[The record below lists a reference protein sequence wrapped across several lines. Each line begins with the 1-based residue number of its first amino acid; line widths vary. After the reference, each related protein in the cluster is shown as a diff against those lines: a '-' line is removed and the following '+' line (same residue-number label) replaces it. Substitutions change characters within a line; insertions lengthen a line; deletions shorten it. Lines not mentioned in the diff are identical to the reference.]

1 MNETIKMG
9 GLRVQKQPLLKVNEL
24 KTHFNTERGQV
35 TAVDGVSFHVD
46 EGEILGVVGESG
58 CGKSVTSQS
67 ILRLHDEKTTTRYE
81 GEINFRGTNLLE
93 LSKAKMDKIR
103 GNNIAMIFQDPL
115 SSLNPVFTV
124 GDQIMESILLHQQV
138 TKKQAEEIA
147 IDMLKLTGI
156 PAPEKRIK
164 EYPHELSGGMQQRV
178 MIAIAL
184 SCKPKLL
191 IADEPT
197 TALDVTIQ
205 AQILDLIVD
214 LNHELN
220 MGVIFITHDLG
231 VVAELCTRV
240 VVMYLGQIV
249 EEADVNSLFSKPL
262 HPYTQGLMRSIPQL
276 DSKRGQKLH
285 VIEGAVPSLE
295 NVPSG
300 CRFASRCAFATD
312 LCLEKIPELE
322 TKDDGRKV
330 RCWHAEEIA
339 LQEEE
344 KQHV

>member
-1 MNETIKMG
+1 MTKET
-9 GLRVQKQPLLKVNEL
+9 LLQVNEL

-35 TAVDGVSFHVD
+35 TAVDGVSFHID

-67 ILRLHDEKTTTRYE
+67 ILRLLDEKNTARYE
-81 GEINFRGTNLLE
+81 GEINFRGTNLFSLN
-93 LSKAKMDKIR
+93 KARMDKIR
-103 GNNIAMIFQDPL
+103 GNDIAMIFQDPL

-124 GDQIMESILLHQQV
+124 GSQIMESILLHQKV
-138 TKKQAEEIA
+138 SKKEAEKLA
-147 IDMLKLTGI
+147 IEMLRLVGI

-184 SCKPKLL
+184 SCQPKLL

-205 AQILDLIVD
+205 AQILELIK
-214 LNHELN
+214 ELN
-220 MGVIFITHDLG
+220 KELGMGVMFITHDLG
-231 VVAELCTRV
+231 VVAELCQRV

-262 HPYTQGLMRSIPQL
+262 HPYTKGLMASIPQI
-276 DSKRGQKLH
+276 DSDRNEKLH
-285 VIEGAVPSLE
+285 VIEGTVPALE
-295 NVPSG
+295 NVPPG
-300 CRFASRCAFATD
+300 CRFASRCKFATD
-312 LCLEKIPELE
+312 LCREQVPELE
-322 TKDDGRKV
+322 TKENGRKV
-330 RCWHAEEIA
+330 RCWHADKIA
-339 LQEEE
+339 LEEE
-344 KQHV
+344 EGAHVQ

>member
-9 GLRVQKQPLLKVNEL
+9 GLRMQKQPLLEVNEL

-262 HPYTQGLMRSIPQL
+262 HPYTKGLMRSIPQL
-276 DSKRGQKLH
+276 DSERGQKLH

-312 LCLEKIPELE
+312 LCLEKNPELE

>member
-1 MNETIKMG
+1 PI
-9 GLRVQKQPLLKVNEL
+9 
-24 KTHFNTERGQV
+24 
-35 TAVDGVSFHVD
+35 S
-46 EGEILGVVGESG
+46 
-58 CGKSVTSQS
+58 
-67 ILRLHDEKTTTRYE
+67 
-81 GEINFRGTNLLE
+81 
-93 LSKAKMDKIR
+93 
-103 GNNIAMIFQDPL
+103 
-115 SSLNPVFTV
+115 
-124 GDQIMESILLHQQV
+124 
-138 TKKQAEEIA
+138 

-262 HPYTQGLMRSIPQL
+262 HPYTKGLMRSIPQL

-285 VIEGAVPSLE
+285 VIEGSVPSLE

-312 LCLEKIPELE
+312 LCLEKNRSEEHTSELQSRF
-322 TKDDGRKV
+322 DLVCR
-330 RCWHAEEIA
+330 
-339 LQEEE
+339 LLLE
-344 KQHV
+344 K